1 MIPKMHWRKIGDV
14 NIFELEGVFSDPWL
28 GRPKEEITGL
38 LGRNP
43 SNALLVNLRMLERVD
58 RPGAEL
64 ILENV
69 RKVSKGGILGRNL
82 SSSFVAESMD
92 PNESIP
98 IFEKGNEAIT
108 YFGKELAQAPAASVI
123 RQEKRSF
130 PRLKTALAAEFE
142 WTDEG
147 GVFSFEVV
155 VLNLSE
161 GGFYGRFLDSKTEEL
176 ASRKLDPFDLKL
188 LSVHLTLEPNEILEI
203 GGKILRKEKEES
215 ELGGVAIG
223 FYNIQ
228 TEDHEKIKACL
239 EAQQLCK

>member
-14 NIFELEGVFSDPWL
+14 NIFELEGVFSNPWL
-28 GRPKEEITGL
+28 NRPKEEIHERL
-38 LGRNP
+38 ERNP
-43 SNALLVNLRMLERVD
+43 SNALLVNLRMLEKVD
-58 RPGAEL
+58 RLGAQL

-82 SSSFVAESMD
+82 SSSFVAEYMN

-98 IFEKGNEAIT
+98 IFEKGNEAIP
-108 YFGKELAQAPAASVI
+108 YFGKELAQVPAASVT
-123 RQEKRSF
+123 RQEKRNF
-130 PRLKTALAAEFE
+130 HRLKTALPAEFE
-142 WTDEG
+142 WTDG
-147 GVFSFEVV
+147 GGIFSFEVV

-176 ASRKLDPFDLKL
+176 AFRKLDPFDLKL
-188 LSVHLTLEPNEILEI
+188 LSVRLALGPDEILEI

-215 ELGGVAIG
+215 ELAGVAIG

-228 TEDHEKIKACL
+228 PEDHEKIKACL
-239 EAQQLCK
+239 EAQQLSQ